1 MARKTEIVHYENT
14 PPSGEPKIFTS
25 LKQPAVFQAIIIH
38 YDKDNLHDF
47 KDKAKYQ
54 LKSKLDQNQQ
64 KNDVF
69 AKIRSLL
76 ENKIQC
82 LSLINKQGK
91 IENIFGNEVVSD
103 PQRKEMLGMSIRLQN
118 SLQKDFDDEFGLI
131 DHVIIDRENLR
142 FFLLPYSS
150 YVIFAITSK
159 HVKPTH
165 IISKIK
171 KIKWEQIL

>member
-1 MARKTEIVHYENT
+1 MILMTKT
-14 PPSGEPKIFTS
+14 
-25 LKQPAVFQAIIIH
+25 
-38 YDKDNLHDF
+38 
-47 KDKAKYQ
+47 KYQ
-54 LKSKLDQNQQ
+54 LKSKLGQNQQ
-64 KNDVF
+64 KNNVF

-82 LSLINKQGK
+82 LSLINSQGN
-91 IENIFGNEVVSD
+91 IENIFGNEIISN

-131 DHVIIDRENLR
+131 DYIIIERENLR

-159 HVKPTH
+159 HVKPVR
-165 IISKIK
+165 IINKIK
-171 KIKWEQIL
+171 KIKWSQIL